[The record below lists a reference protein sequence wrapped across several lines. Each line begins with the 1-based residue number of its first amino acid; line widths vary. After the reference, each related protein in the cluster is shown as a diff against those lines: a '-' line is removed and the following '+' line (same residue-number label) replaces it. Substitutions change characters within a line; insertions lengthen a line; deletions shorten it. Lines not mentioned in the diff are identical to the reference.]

1 MSVRRTIV
9 RTVTAIVGVVALAA
23 VAGIAYQEFGSR
35 ADERTLLPPGKMVEV
50 DGFRMHLN
58 CAGEGHPT
66 VILEAG
72 ATGFSST
79 WAWVHSALAQSTRV
93 CSYDRAGMGW
103 SDVSPRSR
111 DGLTMARELR
121 TLLRNAGEQ
130 GPYIVVGHSLG
141 GILARIFAEEYENEI
156 AGVVLVDSSHPDQ
169 LERFPPEFVDD
180 FHSFVSMLGYSPIAA
195 RLGIL
200 RATNMIGASAA
211 GLPEREYRA
220 AVYFGSSPKHLR
232 ASHAELEM
240 WDETMR
246 QARANRS
253 LGDLPLLV
261 LSASIMPG
269 APEGVVP
276 INHEMHRELSKLSSR
291 GTHDVVLGSDH
302 FSILMQR
309 EYGQSVAE
317 VILREMPMNDL
328 SAVRSSA

>member
-1 MSVRRTIV
+1 M
-9 RTVTAIVGVVALAA
+9 
-23 VAGIAYQEFGSR
+23 VAGLAYQELGSR

-50 DGFRMHLN
+50 DGVRMHLN
-58 CAGEGHPT
+58 CTGKGHPT

-79 WAWVHSALAQSTRV
+79 WAWVQSALAQETRV

-111 DGLTMARELR
+111 DGLTIARELR
-121 TLLRNAGEQ
+121 TLLGNAGEH
-130 GPYIVVGHSLG
+130 GPYIIVGHSLG
-141 GILARIFAEEYENEI
+141 GVLARVFAEEYKAEV

-169 LERFPPEFVDD
+169 LERFPPEFVED
-180 FHSFVSMLGYSPIAA
+180 FNSFVAMLGYSPVAA
-195 RLGIL
+195 RFGIL

-211 GLPEREYRA
+211 GLPDREYQA

-232 ASHAELEM
+232 ASHAELKM

-246 QARANRS
+246 QARTNRS

-269 APEGVVP
+269 APESVVP
-276 INHEMHRELSKLSSR
+276 INHAMHRELSELSTR

-302 FSILMQR
+302 FSVLMQR

-317 VILREMPMNDL
+317 AILQEMPTD
-328 SAVRSSA
+328 